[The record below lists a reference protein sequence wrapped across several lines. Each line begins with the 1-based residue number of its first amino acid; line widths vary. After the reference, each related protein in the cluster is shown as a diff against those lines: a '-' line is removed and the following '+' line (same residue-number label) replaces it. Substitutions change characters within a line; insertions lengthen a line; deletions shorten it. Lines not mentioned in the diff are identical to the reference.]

1 MRVLEIGCGV
11 GRIILQ
17 MSEIFGEVIGIDVS
31 GKMVEITLCSLGQSL
46 GILIRIHLLKWEKG
60 LFCYLYH

>member
-46 GILIRIHLLKWEKG
+46 GILIRIHLLK
-60 LFCYLYH
+60 